1 MAAPPKLVHIVLMT
15 NRLPEMRDWYA
26 SVLGAH
32 VVYEN
37 PGLCF
42 MTFDEEHH
50 RLALV
55 APPVQLTERTPLTAG
70 MHHSAYTFAS
80 LDDLL
85 ACYAKLKAIGI
96 EPRTPIQHGVD
107 FAVLPRSRWQQRRTA
122 DRQLRERE
130 RSHGLHDGPG
140 LCRGSDRSGL
150 RSATDDRGAPCRH
163 PGGSVDDTRMG
174 AGWPGAAG
182 SDVAPDES
190 LIALSAPAVA
200 GPLRGVCR
208 CPCLKCLS

>member
-1 MAAPPKLVHIVLMT
+1 MAASPKLVHIVLMT

-85 ACYAKLKAIGI
+85 ACYAKLKAVGI
-96 EPRTPIQHGVD
+96 EPRTPIQHGVTTSLYYRD
-107 FAVLPRSRWQQRRTA
+107 PDGNNVELQIDNFASANEATAYMMGPAFAADPIGPAFDPQLMIEARRAGTPVAALTTREWALGGPALPDPMSR
-122 DRQLRERE
+122 LM
-130 RSHGLHDGPG
+130 SP
-140 LCRGSDRSGL
+140 
-150 RSATDDRGAPCRH
+150 
-163 PGGSVDDTRMG
+163 
-174 AGWPGAAG
+174 
-182 SDVAPDES
+182 
-190 LIALSAPAVA
+190 
-200 GPLRGVCR
+200 
-208 CPCLKCLS
+208 